1 MKKYWMVLVMVLVG
15 TFTILGFFGSE
26 IYKEAP
32 PIYSE
37 ISDQSG
43 NIIYTE
49 KDILDGQVVWQ
60 SIGGQQVGSIWGHGA
75 YQAPDWT
82 ADWLHRELVFYQELY
97 SQKTWNKPYT
107 ETTSVEKAIVKS
119 VLVSDYRESGL
130 KDNKVALSE
139 TEKAALESF
148 EKMNILAF
156 RADSTDISGYD
167 KEIKEVKAILKD
179 ESYQQLM
186 KAGSGNDGAAIYFVG
201 NDDEHIEEFVVLA
214 GKKENGFAVV
224 RVLGNDMNPT
234 HIMNMLSLLQKSQVD
249 MEQLKPL
256 QQLMK

>member
-1 MKKYWMVLVMVLVG
+1 MKKFLLLVSSV
-15 TFTILGFFGSE
+15 
-26 IYKEAP
+26 
-32 PIYSE
+32 
-37 ISDQSG
+37 ISLWSCEEKPTLQKYFVKNTESSKFIALDLAS
-43 NIIYTE
+43 NII
-49 KDILDGQVVWQ
+49 
-60 SIGGQQVGSIWGHGA
+60 
-75 YQAPDWT
+75 
-82 ADWLHRELVFYQELY
+82 
-97 SQKTWNKPYT
+97 KT
-107 ETTSVEKAIVKS
+107 
-119 VLVSDYRESGL
+119 D
-130 KDNKVALSE
+130 KVALSE

-234 HIMNMLSLLQKSQVD
+234 HIMNMLTLLQKSQVD

>member
-1 MKKYWMVLVMVLVG
+1 MKNTESPKFIALDLA
-15 TFTILGFFGSE
+15 S
-26 IYKEAP
+26 
-32 PIYSE
+32 
-37 ISDQSG
+37 
-43 NIIYTE
+43 NII
-49 KDILDGQVVWQ
+49 
-60 SIGGQQVGSIWGHGA
+60 
-75 YQAPDWT
+75 
-82 ADWLHRELVFYQELY
+82 
-97 SQKTWNKPYT
+97 KT
-107 ETTSVEKAIVKS
+107 
-119 VLVSDYRESGL
+119 D
-130 KDNKVALSE
+130 KVALSE

>member
-1 MKKYWMVLVMVLVG
+1 MKKLIALVSCL
-15 TFTILGFFGSE
+15 ILLWSCEDKPTLQKYFVKNTESAKFIALDLAS
-26 IYKEAP
+26 
-32 PIYSE
+32 
-37 ISDQSG
+37 
-43 NIIYTE
+43 NII
-49 KDILDGQVVWQ
+49 
-60 SIGGQQVGSIWGHGA
+60 
-75 YQAPDWT
+75 
-82 ADWLHRELVFYQELY
+82 
-97 SQKTWNKPYT
+97 KT
-107 ETTSVEKAIVKS
+107 
-119 VLVSDYRESGL
+119 D
-130 KDNKVALSE
+130 KVALSE
-139 TEKAALESF
+139 TEKASLESF

-156 RADSTDISGYD
+156 RADSTNTADYD

-234 HIMNMLSLLQKSQVD
+234 HVMNMLSLLQKSQVD

>member
-1 MKKYWMVLVMVLVG
+1 MKKLLLLVSCMIML
-15 TFTILGFFGSE
+15 
-26 IYKEAP
+26 
-32 PIYSE
+32 YSCE
-37 ISDQSG
+37 DKPTLQKYYVKNTESPKFIALDLAS
-43 NIIYTE
+43 NII
-49 KDILDGQVVWQ
+49 
-60 SIGGQQVGSIWGHGA
+60 
-75 YQAPDWT
+75 
-82 ADWLHRELVFYQELY
+82 
-97 SQKTWNKPYT
+97 KT
-107 ETTSVEKAIVKS
+107 
-119 VLVSDYRESGL
+119 D
-130 KDNKVALSE
+130 KVALSE

-156 RADSTDISGYD
+156 RADSINTSEYD

>member
-1 MKKYWMVLVMVLVG
+1 MKKFLLLVSSVFLLWSCEDKPTLQKYFVKN
-15 TFTILGFFGSE
+15 TESPKFITLDLAS
-26 IYKEAP
+26 
-32 PIYSE
+32 
-37 ISDQSG
+37 
-43 NIIYTE
+43 NII
-49 KDILDGQVVWQ
+49 
-60 SIGGQQVGSIWGHGA
+60 
-75 YQAPDWT
+75 
-82 ADWLHRELVFYQELY
+82 
-97 SQKTWNKPYT
+97 KT
-107 ETTSVEKAIVKS
+107 
-119 VLVSDYRESGL
+119 D
-130 KDNKVALSE
+130 KVTLSE

-148 EKMNILAF
+148 DKMNILAF
-156 RADSTDISGYD
+156 RADSTDITGYD

-186 KAGSGNDGAAIYFVG
+186 KVGSGNDGAAIYFVG

-234 HIMNMLSLLQKSQVD
+234 HVMNMLSLLQKSQVD